1 MSAFVSMV
9 IREARRRSFSTG
21 RGSSTIYRK
30 TRSARA
36 IVPGR
41 VELDDGVLAAV
52 HDGRV
57 EGVAVQDGDLRVGD
71 PEDRREDQSQRGGA
85 RHGFC
90 DGPRGPTLEKR
101 RRPSKFR
108 FFWQRTTTEKEAF
121 PPDAGSRKLSA
132 RHREWRAKMYDI
144 FTLPAPQPR
153 VSLWHGATKMTTLA
167 ASR

>member
-1 MSAFVSMV
+1 VSVV
-9 IREARRRSFSTG
+9 ITRGGRRSFSTG

-121 PPDAGSRKLSA
+121 PPDAGSRDLSA
-132 RHREWRAKMYDI
+132 HHFVESKMYDI